1 MWLVG
6 DVNPEHLVKVVFV
19 TNVLIALFLG
29 LFENY
34 ILIKLKSSVKIATI
48 RKKTLICC
56 FEKGDGKRHQ

>member
-1 MWLVG
+1 MIPMWLFG

-29 LFENY
+29 VFENY

-48 RKKTLICC
+48 CKKP
-56 FEKGDGKRHQ
+56 